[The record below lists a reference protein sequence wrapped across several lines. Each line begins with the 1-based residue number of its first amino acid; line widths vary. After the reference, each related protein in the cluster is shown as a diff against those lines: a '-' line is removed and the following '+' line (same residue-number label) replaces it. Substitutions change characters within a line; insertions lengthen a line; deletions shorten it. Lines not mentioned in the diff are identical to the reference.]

1 MSKSFIGIDSHKIRL
16 LAASSLFSELSD
28 EEFSAL
34 DSLSHTQIV
43 PPKKTVFFK
52 GDAGNSMYAV
62 IEGRLKVHNV
72 SSDGREII
80 LGFLEAG
87 SIFGEIA
94 LMDGKPRT
102 ATVVTVET
110 CKLLVIDRP
119 SFLRFLESQPKVAL
133 KLMIAM
139 CDRLRATDEL
149 LENIVFMN
157 LPSRLIRILKILSEK
172 YGKPVSN
179 GVKLGI
185 KLSQQELASL
195 IGASRES
202 VNKQLRAWED
212 EGLLMMLEGQMILD
226 QKLFCSA

>member
-1 MSKSFIGIDSHKIRL
+1 MSRTASDIDSCKIRL

-28 EEFSAL
+28 DEFDAL
-34 DSLSHTQIV
+34 GRLSHTQIV

-52 GDAGNSMYAV
+52 GDTGNSMYAV

-87 SIFGEIA
+87 SVFGEIA

-102 ATVVTVET
+102 ATVVAVEN
-110 CKLLVIDRP
+110 CELLVVDRP
-119 SFLRFLESQPKVAL
+119 SFLHFLEGQPKVAL

-157 LPSRLIRILKILSEK
+157 LPARLIRILKMLSEK
-172 YGKPVSN
+172 YGKPVGN
-179 GVKLGI
+179 GVELGI
-185 KLSQQELASL
+185 KLSQQELANL

-202 VNKQLRAWED
+202 VNKQLRVWED
-212 EGLLMMLEGQMILD
+212 EGLLMVLEGRMILD
-226 QKLFCSA
+226 QKLFCTS